1 MAMRKY
7 RAPGRINLIGEHTD
21 YNEGFVLP
29 AAIDKEM
36 VFSIKNGPL
45 GRCVVHADDL
55 KEVHS
60 FDLTNFSPLSSG
72 WQNYVMGVVHEL
84 QKISPMGIG
93 GCEIH
98 FGGNVPLGAGV
109 SSSAALEC
117 GLAYGLNDYFDL
129 KLDKWQLAKACQ
141 RAEHN
146 FVGMKCGIMDQF
158 ASMMGKVDHAMLLDC
173 RSLEYT
179 YFPLDL
185 GSAQLVLL
193 NSNVVHELANS
204 AYNDRR
210 ASCEQGVEIIGQSFA
225 NIKSLRDVDGPML
238 EKSRENMGEETYRR
252 CLHVVRENS
261 RVLEATQA
269 LREGNLSHLGT
280 LMFASHKSLQEEYEV
295 SCPELDFLVQQA
307 KEYPG
312 VLGARMMGG
321 GFGGCTINLMKE
333 AIMSTFIEETKT
345 TYQEKFGIELQSYQ
359 VKTADGAGPH
369 PARL

>member
-1 MAMRKY
+1 MRKY

-36 VFSIKNGPL
+36 IFSITKGPT

-55 KEVHS
+55 KEVYS
-60 FDLTNFSPLSSG
+60 FDLENFSPLSSG

-84 QKISPMGIG
+84 QNITLGTIG

-98 FGGNVPLGAGV
+98 FAGDVPLGAGV

-117 GLAYGLNDYFDL
+117 GLAYGLNDFFDL
-129 KLDKWQLAKACQ
+129 KLGKWQLAKACQ

-158 ASMMGKVDHAMLLDC
+158 ASIMARADHAMLLDC
-173 RSLEYT
+173 RSLEYE

-193 NSNVVHELANS
+193 NTKVAHELATS

-210 ASCEQGVEIIGQSFA
+210 ESCEKGAEIIGRTFS
-225 NIKSLRDVDGPML
+225 NIKSLRDVDGHML
-238 EKSRENMGEETYRR
+238 ERCKQDLETEIYRR
-252 CLHVVRENS
+252 CLHVISENS
-261 RVLEATQA
+261 RVLAATDA
-269 LREGNLSHLGT
+269 LRDGNLNQLGT
-280 LMFASHKSLQEEYEV
+280 LMFASHKSLQYDYEV
-295 SCPELDFLVQQA
+295 SCPELDFLVEQA
-307 KEYPG
+307 RACPG

-321 GFGGCTINLMKE
+321 GFGGCTINLVQE
-333 AIMSTFIEETKT
+333 AVLSTFIFEAKT
-345 TYQEKFGIELQSYQ
+345 AYGERFGIDLEDYQ
-359 VKTADGAGPH
+359 VKTADGAGPYQDFST
-369 PARL
+369 